1 MGLTTAL
8 FGNIIETMLNKQ
20 QERTVYITFTEGY
33 YNIKGQPT
41 NVAGLTF
48 KLVED
53 FKVSKS
59 GEGYVTVEGGGQPG
73 FPDRSIRIKCEQGA
87 YEVAGSAKPIP
98 QGVSMLTALKKPAKQ
113 GDAVVTDMTQIKVP
127 DTAVQHETDEEIIE
141 RTRLRFEILKDMTKA
156 VKQGDVRAM
165 IVTGPPG
172 VGKSFGVEE
181 VLAKDDLFD
190 MMGQRKPKYE
200 IVKGA
205 MSAIGLYSKL
215 YQFSDSKN
223 ILVFDDCDSILL
235 DDIALNILKAA
246 LDSSKKRTISWNT
259 DSRLLRSEGIPDKF
273 EFKGG
278 AIFIT
283 NLKFE
288 NVRSKKLQE
297 HLAALESRCHYIDL
311 RMDTDR
317 EKVLRIKQIVKDGM
331 LDSYEM
337 EDVARDEVVN
347 FIEEHRAVM
356 RELSLRT
363 VLKVADL
370 RKSFPTNWQNMAK
383 VTVMKGAY

>member
-1 MGLTTAL
+1 MARVVTMEMMAEMTTAKRAAKGEVKSL
-8 FGNIIETMLNKQ
+8 EMDKVDKVLNESDDQIMGRLRERFNIL
-20 QERTVYITFTEGY
+20 
-33 YNIKGQPT
+33 
-41 NVAGLTF
+41 
-48 KLVED
+48 D
-53 FKVSKS
+53 
-59 GEGYVTVEGGGQPG
+59 
-73 FPDRSIRIKCEQGA
+73 
-87 YEVAGSAKPIP
+87 
-98 QGVSMLTALKKPAKQ
+98 
-113 GDAVVTDMTQIKVP
+113 DMT
-127 DTAVQHETDEEIIE
+127 
-141 RTRLRFEILKDMTKA
+141 RA
-156 VKQGDVRAM
+156 VKKGAVRAM
-165 IVTGPPG
+165 IVSGPPG
-172 VGKSFGVEE
+172 VGKSFGVEK
-181 VLAKDDLFD
+181 VLGKHD
-190 MMGQRKPKYE
+190 MMANIAGNEKLKKYE
-200 IVKGA
+200 VVKGA
-205 MSAIGLYSKL
+205 MSALGLYSKL
-215 YQFSDSKN
+215 YQYSDAKN

-331 LDSYEM
+331 LDSYEL
-337 EDVARDEVVN
+337 EDVARDEVVD
-347 FIEEHRAVM
+347 FIVENRATM

>member
-1 MGLTTAL
+1 M
-8 FGNIIETMLNKQ
+8 Q
-20 QERTVYITFTEGY
+20 ITFTEGW
-33 YNIKGQPT
+33 YNIKGNPV
-41 NVAGLTF
+41 NVGGMSFA
-48 KLVED
+48 LVED
-53 FKVSKS
+53 HKVSKA
-59 GEGYVTVEGGGQPG
+59 GEGYVTVDGSSQPG
-73 FPDRSIRIKCEQGA
+73 FPERNIRIKCRQGD
-87 YEVAGSAKPIP
+87 YNLSGVSKKPIP
-98 QGVSMLTALKKPAKQ
+98 QGVSMLTALKSKANGK
-113 GDAVVTDMTQIKVP
+113 DAVVTDFTQIKVS
-127 DTAVQHETDEEIIE
+127 DQAVAHETDEEIIE

-156 VKQGDVRAM
+156 VKSGDVRAM

-181 VLAKDDLFD
+181 VLSKDDLFNTL
-190 MMGQRKPKYE
+190 GERKPKYE

-205 MSAIGLYSKL
+205 MSAIGLYTKL
-215 YQFSDSKN
+215 YKYSDAKS

-235 DDIALNILKAA
+235 DDVSLNILKAA

-259 DSRLLRSEGIPDKF
+259 DSRLLRSEGVPDKF

-317 EKVLRIKQIVKDGM
+317 EKVLRIEQIVKDGM
-331 LDSYEM
+331 LDSYEL
-337 EDVARDEVVN
+337 EQIAKDEVVT
-347 FIEEHRAVM
+347 FIKEHRANM

-370 RKSFPTNWQNMAK
+370 RKSFPSNWMNMAK
-383 VTVMKGAY
+383 VTVMKGMN

>member
-1 MGLTTAL
+1 M
-8 FGNIIETMLNKQ
+8 
-20 QERTVYITFTEGY
+20 YITFTEGY
-33 YNIKGQPT
+33 YNIKGQPV
-41 NVAGLTF
+41 NVGGLTF
-48 KLVED
+48 KMVED
-53 FKVSKS
+53 YKVSKD
-59 GEGYVTVEGGGQPG
+59 GTGYVTVEGAGQPG
-73 FPDRSIRIKCEQGA
+73 FPDRNIRIRCEQGA
-87 YEVAGSAKPIP
+87 YNVAGSAKPIP
-98 QGVSMLTALKKPAKQ
+98 EGVSMLTALQKPAKA
-113 GDAVVTDMTQIKVP
+113 GKNDATVTDFTQVKVG
-127 DTAVQHETDEEIIE
+127 DEAVAHETDEEIIE

-156 VKQGDVRAM
+156 VKAGDVRAM

-181 VLAKDDLFD
+181 VLSKEDLFNAL
-190 MMGQRKPKYE
+190 GERKPRYE

-215 YQFSDSKN
+215 YQYSDAKN

-331 LDSYEM
+331 LDSYEL
-337 EDVARDEVVN
+337 EDIAKDEVVN
-347 FIEEHRAVM
+347 FIEENRATM

-363 VLKVADL
+363 VLTVADL
-370 RKSFPTNWQNMAK
+370 RKSFPTNWQNMAR